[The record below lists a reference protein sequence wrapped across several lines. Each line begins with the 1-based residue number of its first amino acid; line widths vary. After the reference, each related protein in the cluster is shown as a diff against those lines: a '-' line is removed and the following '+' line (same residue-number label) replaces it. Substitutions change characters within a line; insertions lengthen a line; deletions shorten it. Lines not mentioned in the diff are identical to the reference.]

1 MKNLLLLI
9 GLLVFAFNA
18 SANTCVLDLKCV
30 PTVNDFSDIN
40 TIDSVDL
47 ELTSDSLCFE
57 DVKVRDPIEVTVS
70 CSKNVLRSNEGISLN
85 SFYFLKKE
93 REGFV
98 LNTKD
103 AFCKKN
109 IISTLKKELIY
120 RRSRDGLMS
129 VYES

>member
-9 GLLVFAFNA
+9 GLLVFALNA

-30 PTVNDFSDIN
+30 PTVNDSSDIN

-47 ELTSDSLCFE
+47 ELISDSLCYE
-57 DVKVRDPIEVTVS
+57 DVKVRDPIEVTVLE
-70 CSKNVLRSNEGISLN
+70 SKNILRSNEGISTH
-85 SFYFLKKE
+85 SFYFLEKE

-98 LNTKD
+98 LSTKD
-103 AFCKKN
+103 IFHKN
-109 IISTLKKELIY
+109 LASTLKKELIY
-120 RRSRDGLMS
+120 RRSRDGLMR